1 MSQATQAPVAIA
13 HDTDATPD
21 QPLRLHM
28 TEEEFER
35 FTDDEFNRKAEWV
48 DGEVIVPMAKSV
60 KHANILLFLMTL
72 MHLFCLKHKFGRV
85 LGPDS
90 QIRFQ
95 ALRRRRTPDIL
106 FLSNERLH
114 QIRETYVEGAPDLA
128 VEIVSPDSVARD
140 WREKYLE
147 YEAAGVLEYWVV
159 DPMAERVEAYA
170 LNAQQRYERL
180 EMQAGKI
187 ASRVLPGFYLKPE
200 WLWQDELPNP
210 MDVLAELSA
219 A

>member
-1 MSQATQAPVAIA
+1 MSQATQTPVAIA
-13 HDTDATPD
+13 HDADAMHD

-35 FTDDEFNRKAEWV
+35 LTLL
-48 DGEVIVPMAKSV
+48 
-60 KHANILLFLMTL
+60 NI
-72 MHLFCLKHKFGRV
+72 FCAQRRLGLV
-85 LGPDS
+85 LGENA
-90 QIRFQ
+90 QVRFER
-95 ALRRRRTPDIL
+95 LRRRCTPDIL
-106 FLSNERLH
+106 FLSHDRLN
-114 QIRETYVEGAPDLA
+114 QRRKTYIEGAPDL
-128 VEIVSPDSVARD
+128 VMEIVLPDSVARD

-147 YEAAGVLEYWVV
+147 YEAAGVREYWVV
-159 DPMAERVEAYA
+159 DPMAERVEAYV

-180 EMQAGKI
+180 EMQTGKI

>member
-1 MSQATQAPVAIA
+1 MSQATQMP
-13 HDTDATPD
+13 ATACNADVTLD
-21 QPLRLHM
+21 QPIRLRM

-48 DGEVIVPMAKSV
+48 DGEAIVPMATSIE
-60 KHANILLFLMTL
+60 HANILLFLMTL
-72 MHLFCLKHKFGRV
+72 THLFCLKHKFGRV

-114 QIRETYVEGAPDLA
+114 QIRETYIAGAPDL
-128 VEIVSPDSVARD
+128 VTEIVSPDSVARD

-147 YEAAGVLEYWVV
+147 YEAAGVREYWVV

-170 LNAQQRYERL
+170 LNAQNQYERL

-210 MDVLAELSA
+210 LDVLAELSA

>member
-1 MSQATQAPVAIA
+1 MSQATQTPVAIA
-13 HDTDATPD
+13 HDADATPD

-48 DGEVIVPMAKSV
+48 DGEVIVPMATSIEHSQIIV
-60 KHANILLFLMTL
+60 FLLTLLNI
-72 MHLFCLKHKFGRV
+72 FCAQRRLGLV
-85 LGPDS
+85 LGENA
-90 QIRFQ
+90 QVRFER
-95 ALRRRRTPDIL
+95 LRRRRTPDIL
-106 FLSNERLH
+106 FLSHDRLN
-114 QIRETYVEGAPDLA
+114 QRRKTYIEGAPDL
-128 VEIVSPDSVARD
+128 VMEIVSPDSVARD

-147 YEAAGVLEYWVV
+147 YEAAGVREYWVV
-159 DPMAERVEAYA
+159 DPMAERVEAYV

-187 ASRVLPGFYLKPE
+187 ASGVLPGFYLKPE